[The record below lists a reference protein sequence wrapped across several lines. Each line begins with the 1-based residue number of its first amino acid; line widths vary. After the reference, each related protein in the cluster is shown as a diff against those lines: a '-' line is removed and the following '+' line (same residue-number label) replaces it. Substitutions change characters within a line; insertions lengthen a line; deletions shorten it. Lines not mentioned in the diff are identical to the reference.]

1 MVVARDIGRMTI
13 QKRTNIFLDFIRLY
27 ETALDQQFISI
38 YIFTKVLSQK
48 FLFNQAFVNCFE
60 SGCPFEDE
68 CKQNNEQW
76 RDGCFEKKCRVR
88 TTKDNS
94 KESSIKI
101 VSGGKS
107 AQNRLSYTLFSLSL
121 LFQNTLF
128 VRLITNSILLL
139 WFYLFSRFKI
149 NTFCHLFVVFIQNKH
164 YNVFPV
170 IKKKTKKIHT
180 FTFLFASKSRISIK
194 TAFFLA
200 LGAQYQ
206 HALSLSYFWS
216 KQ

>member
-1 MVVARDIGRMTI
+1 MVVARDIGRMMI

-27 ETALDQQFISI
+27 KTALDQQFISI
-38 YIFTKVLSQK
+38 YIFTKVLSQN

-107 AQNRLSYTLFSLSL
+107 AQNRLSYTLFSLCYL
-121 LFQNTLF
+121 
-128 VRLITNSILLL
+128 RILY
-139 WFYLFSRFKI
+139 FYDSQQTVFYYFCFIFSRFKI

-170 IKKKTKKIHT
+170 IKKQKRYILSHS
-180 FTFLFASKSRISIK
+180 FLPPN
-194 TAFFLA
+194 LE
-200 LGAQYQ
+200 
-206 HALSLSYFWS
+206 
-216 KQ
+216 